1 MFVVNG
7 ENRFPYDI
15 EALVRES
22 VEEISR
28 CVCVGVQ
35 DESDVQRIVLMYE
48 RREALTLQD
57 HDRKERIVSIVLKH
71 AGVHLDDVVALP
83 LKSLPQTPSGK
94 MQRVRAKAL
103 YPIRH
108 EETRSAV

>member
-1 MFVVNG
+1 
-7 ENRFPYDI
+7 
-15 EALVRES
+15 
-22 VEEISR
+22 
-28 CVCVGVQ
+28 
-35 DESDVQRIVLMYE
+35 MYE